1 MAVDRTGAPA
11 AFHPP
16 LQGEGRTAGPGWG
29 ARAGSIRNVPA
40 LGPHPAGFAVDPP
53 PAEEGK
59 GLCP

>member
-40 LGPHPAGFAVDPP
+40 GFAVDPP